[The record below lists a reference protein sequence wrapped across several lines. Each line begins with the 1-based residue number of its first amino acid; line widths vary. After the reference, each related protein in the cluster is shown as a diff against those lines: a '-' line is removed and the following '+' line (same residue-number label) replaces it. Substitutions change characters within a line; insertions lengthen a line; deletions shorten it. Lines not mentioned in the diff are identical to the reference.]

1 MMDYNLIFKIAG
13 IGLITAIVAQILKN
27 VGKEE
32 IATVATLAGLVVVLL
47 MAVNMVSDLFET
59 VKRLFLLY

>member
-1 MMDYNLIFKIAG
+1 MDYNLIFKIAG

-32 IATVATLAGLVVVLL
+32 IATVATLAGLVVVFL

>member
-1 MMDYNLIFKIAG
+1 MDYNLIFKIAG

-32 IATVATLAGLVVVLL
+32 IATVATLAGLVIVLL

>member
-1 MMDYNLIFKIAG
+1 MDYNLIFKIAG
-13 IGLITAIVAQILKN
+13 RGLITAIVAQILKN

>member
-1 MMDYNLIFKIAG
+1 MDYNLIFKIAG
-13 IGLITAIVAQILKN
+13 IGLLTAVVAQILKN

-47 MAVNMVSDLFET
+47 MAVNMISDLFET

>member
-1 MMDYNLIFKIAG
+1 MDYNLIFKIAG

>member
-1 MMDYNLIFKIAG
+1 MDYNLIFKIAG
-13 IGLITAIVAQILKN
+13 IGLLTAIVAQILKN

-32 IATVATLAGLVVVLL
+32 IATVATLAGLIVALL

>member
-1 MMDYNLIFKIAG
+1 MDYDLIFKIAG
-13 IGLITAIVAQILKN
+13 IGLLTAIVAQILKN
-27 VGKEE
+27 VGKDE

>member
-1 MMDYNLIFKIAG
+1 MDYNLIFKIAG

-27 VGKEE
+27 VGNEE

>member
-1 MMDYNLIFKIAG
+1 MDYNLIFKIAG

-59 VKRLFLLY
+59 VKRLFMLY

>member
-1 MMDYNLIFKIAG
+1 MDYNLIFKIAG
-13 IGLITAIVAQILKN
+13 IGLLTAIVAQILKN

-59 VKRLFLLY
+59 VKRVFLLY

>member
-1 MMDYNLIFKIAG
+1 MDYNLIFKIAG
-13 IGLITAIVAQILKN
+13 IGLLTAIVAQILKN
-27 VGKEE
+27 VGKDE